1 VNHRQAQTLG
11 LFIVLAVLC
20 GSAAAQSLEN
30 ILNRMEQAQSASL
43 AQSPYTLTRSYQFFG
58 SDANRTT
65 SQVLATVQFQPPD
78 QKSYNIERS
87 SGSGQGLKVVK
98 KVLDHETQA
107 ARAPQA
113 GEISRQ
119 NYDFRYVRSETRNG
133 RLCHVL
139 EMNPKRKERDSV
151 HGQVWVDADTF
162 LIQHVEGELAKS
174 PSWWIKDVH
183 VAADYGRLAG
193 IWLQTSLLA
202 VANVRILGKHS
213 MLAQDLSCQKSG
225 ELASLQPAPI
235 PASRAVKHRRIWA
248 PPATILRP

>member
-1 VNHRQAQTLG
+1 MNSRQSNIIG
-11 LFIVLAVLC
+11 LLIVLAFVC
-20 GSAAAQSLEN
+20 GSAAAQSLED
-30 ILNRMEQAQSASL
+30 ILNRMEQAQNAGV
-43 AQSPYTLTRSYQFFG
+43 AQTPYTLTRSYQFFG

-98 KVLDHETQA
+98 KVLDHETRE
-107 ARAPQA
+107 ARSQD
-113 GEISRQ
+113 GDINRQ
-119 NYDFRYVRSETRNG
+119 NYDFRYLRSEMRNG
-133 RLCHVL
+133 RPTHVL
-139 EMNPKRKERDSV
+139 AMDPKHKEKDTVR
-151 HGQVWVDADTF
+151 GQVWVDAETY

-193 IWLQTSLLA
+193 MWLQTSLLA

-213 MLAQDLSCQKSG
+213 MLAQDLSCQKTG

-235 PASRAVKHRRIWA
+235 SVSRAVKHRRIWA
-248 PPATILRP
+248 PPATILKP